1 VLDLDD
7 DLLNVPTDKDPT
19 LGYLLIR
26 PALVDMLGAASLLTA
41 STEPLAKSYAG
52 MTRAVRIVPN
62 RLDPRVWLA
71 PPEHA
76 DPPNGLDSK
85 AALRVLYMGS
95 PTHQEDLQL
104 LLPAFARLRAQHRVR
119 LHTIGVS
126 SAKPPSDVVAIAP
139 PSARYDHFIAWFRSV
154 ARHFDIAVAPLVDS
168 PFNRC
173 KSDLKFLEYAA
184 CGLPVVLSR
193 VTPYSLTV
201 RHGEDGLLT
210 DNDDESWFRA
220 LESLALQPELRARL
234 GAAARRRA
242 ETEFM
247 ASSCVFDGLPWSGWR
262 GGSTRISFSENGALH
277 AHRETELGVSAWGA

>member
-1 VLDLDD
+1 
-7 DLLNVPTDKDPT
+7 
-19 LGYLLIR
+19 
-26 PALVDMLGAASLLTA
+26 
-41 STEPLAKSYAG
+41 
-52 MTRAVRIVPN
+52 
-62 RLDPRVWLA
+62 
-71 PPEHA
+71 
-76 DPPNGLDSK
+76 
-85 AALRVLYMGS
+85 MGS